1 MHYGMIMIH
10 LVSVCFCTM
19 LLQYYRPYSLCCMS
33 YLQRLL
39 FYNWRFEP
47 LNPLH
52 LFYPPPTPLL
62 SGNYL
67 FDLCIYGWFPKFLT
81 VVMYFTLSSI
91 YIELKQKFYET
102 IFISLHEKP
111 LIFSTLLCFQNAGCS
126 PLNWLVLICRF
137 KSTVFLDLA

>member
-1 MHYGMIMIH
+1 MIMIR
-10 LVSVCFCTM
+10 LVSFCFCTM
-19 LLQYYRPYSLCCMS
+19 LLQYYRPYPLCCMS

-52 LFYPPPTPLL
+52 LFYPPTHPSSLATTCLVSVSMVDFQNFWLL
-62 SGNYL
+62 Y
-67 FDLCIYGWFPKFLT
+67 
-81 VVMYFTLSSI
+81 MYFTLSSI
-91 YIELKQKFYET
+91 YMELKQKFYET